1 MTSNELR
8 SLFLE
13 FFEKRGHKILPG
25 IPLVPTDPSL
35 LLTGAGVVPFR
46 AIIEGRENPTYT
58 RVATCQRCVRTN
70 DIEKVG
76 LTSRHLTFFE
86 MLGNFSFG
94 DYYKRESLLWGWEFL
109 TEVLKL
115 PKERLWASIYV
126 EDEEAERIW
135 LNEIG
140 LPPERLVRLGK
151 EDNFWGPVGATGA
164 CGPSS
169 EVYYDFG
176 EDVGCGS
183 PDCKPGCDCDRFIEL
198 WNHVFTEFYQDEKGE
213 LHPLPKRNIDTG
225 MGLERL
231 ASAVQG
237 GKSCFDADVF
247 QPILAYINEM
257 AENELPVVRKR
268 IIADHIRAGVF
279 LIADGVLPSNEG
291 RGYILRRL
299 LRRAEVQGI
308 IAGLPSLFLHRLVPV
323 VVKVMKGG
331 YPFLEDY
338 QDFILEEI
346 KREEERFQRTLNS
359 GLILFE
365 EMLKSG
371 KFLKGEDVFRLYD
384 TYGFPLELTLEL
396 AKERGAEVDIEGFNS
411 AMEKQRERARLSLE
425 EEKLPPIYSFL
436 TQAFS
441 QTEFI
446 GYETLEGEA
455 EVLALLKEGE
465 KVERLT
471 NEEGEILLDRTPFY
485 AEGGGEVAD
494 TGYLR
499 SALGEVRI
507 NDVQR
512 YGSLIFHKGIVK
524 GEIKVGEKV
533 HAVVDEERRKAIQ
546 RHHTATHLLHSAL
559 KRILGPFVNQAGS
572 YVAPDRL
579 RFDFSWTRALS
590 EEELKKVE
598 EMVNEKILEDIR
610 VETSWHPFKEAL
622 EMGAVALFGEKYG
635 EVVRVVRVGDFSIE
649 LCAGCHASSTGEI
662 GLFKIIEESSVGAG
676 LRRIEAVCGM
686 SALEYVRLLED
697 SLKKIAWQVQSGILE
712 APQRV
717 ENLLERIKALE
728 EEKRELERKLALQG
742 IDNLLSRAK
751 EIKGIKI
758 VAEQVEGI
766 GIEGLKGLVDSLIE
780 RMGSGAVILGSVAN
794 ERAVL
799 VCKVS
804 RDIAERGLAADKF
817 VREVAKIVG
826 GGGGGSPLF
835 AQAGGKNPEK
845 LEEALRFA
853 LQFVESSMP

>member
-758 VAEQVEGI
+758 VAEKVEGI

>member
-635 EVVRVVRVGDFSIE
+635 EIVRVVRVGDFSIE

-742 IDNLLSRAK
+742 VDNLLSRAK

-758 VAEQVEGI
+758 VAEKVEGI